1 MELLGLRDV
10 AALLH
15 ISEKAATKLLNRP
28 GCPTLP
34 RVKGESYLVM
44 KDALIKWMMNGCPEE

>member
-28 GCPTLP
+28 GCPILP
-34 RVKGESYLVM
+34 RTKGESYLIM
-44 KDALIKWMMNGCPEE
+44 RDALIRWLTDGCPEE